1 MSQLTDSLN
10 QIKTWLENNCPL
22 AAESIT
28 PGLSLEEI
36 QSKIETL
43 PFSLPNEFYELYQ
56 WSRGDSLDAQTK
68 YNSILDPYAG
78 RWKMKIKELEIW

>member
-22 AAESIT
+22 AAETIT
-28 PGLSLEEI
+28 PGLTLSEI
-36 QSKIETL
+36 KSKIETL

-56 WSRGDSLDAQTK
+56 
-68 YNSILDPYAG
+68 
-78 RWKMKIKELEIW
+78 